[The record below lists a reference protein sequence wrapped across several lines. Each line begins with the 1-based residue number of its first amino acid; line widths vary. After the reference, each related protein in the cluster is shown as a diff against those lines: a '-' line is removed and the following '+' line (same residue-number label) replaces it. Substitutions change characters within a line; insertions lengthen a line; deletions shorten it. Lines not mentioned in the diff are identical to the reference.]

1 MAMIQVEKAE
11 PDSGKFFV
19 PTVPCDAIDSTKVSD
34 PSYLSAILRTDEIFP
49 SDCKV
54 ITKGAASSSDKTE
67 DRKNLKISSMFK
79 QLLAMPATK
88 GAASSSDKSGAEHL
102 NELQDLAKKR
112 KEL

>member
-1 MAMIQVEKAE
+1 MIQVEKAE

-54 ITKGAASSSDKTE
+54 ITK
-67 DRKNLKISSMFK
+67 DRTNQKISSMLK
-79 QLLAMPATK
+79 RMLAMPATK